1 MIEFKCANDCQY
13 IVLNY
18 NFIVPLILYC
28 LLFIVLDEFKLQI
41 RNTVSSMKY
50 DLDVITNRV
59 VKLEL
64 KLDEVI

>member
-1 MIEFKCANDCQY
+1 MIT
-13 IVLNY
+13 
-18 NFIVPLILYC
+18 ILYC

-41 RNTVSSMKY
+41 RNTVTNMKY
-50 DLDVITNRV
+50 DLDIITNRV